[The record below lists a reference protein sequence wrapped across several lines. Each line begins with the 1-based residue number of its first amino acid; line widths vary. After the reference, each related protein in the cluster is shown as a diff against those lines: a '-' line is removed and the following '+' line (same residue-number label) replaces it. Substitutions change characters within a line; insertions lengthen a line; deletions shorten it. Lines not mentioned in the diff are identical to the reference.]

1 MDRINPDWLRTF
13 LEVARTEHLGQA
25 ADRLQA
31 DQSTVSRKISRL
43 EEEIGVPLFERIG
56 RSIRLSQAGRRF
68 VPRAERL
75 LNEIRDAIADAEG
88 AVAAETGEVHIG
100 FLHTVGTRWLPDR
113 LARFLVSH
121 PAVRFVLAEGTA
133 GEVVNGVVD
142 GTYDLGILGP
152 PPSHIQGLE
161 TRPLFREQI
170 AVVVPAGH
178 RLAGSRS
185 CRLDDIADE
194 PLILPRSRSGL
205 RKVIDDAFEARGLVA
220 RVAYEGDDLS
230 IVEGLVEAGLGASLL
245 PTPLPAPSTR
255 VSIIPLREPPVA
267 RTMALCWDS
276 RRMMPPASRLFSQQ
290 LLAEA
295 SGRFDLRESA

>member
-1 MDRINPDWLRTF
+1 MNRINPDWLRTF

-25 ADRLQA
+25 AERLQA

-88 AVAAETGEVHIG
+88 AVSAETGEVHIR

-113 LARFLVSH
+113 LARFLESH

-133 GEVVNGVVD
+133 AEVANGVVT
-142 GTYDLGILGP
+142 GNFDLGILGP
-152 PPSHIQGLE
+152 PPTHVPGLE
-161 TRPLFREQI
+161 IHPLFQEQI
-170 AVVVPAGH
+170 AVVVPSGH
-178 RLAGSRS
+178 RLSGNRW
-185 CRLDDIADE
+185 CRLEDLADE

-205 RKVIDDAFEARGLVA
+205 RKVIDDAFAARGLVTH
-220 RVAYEGDDLS
+220 VAYEGDDLA

-245 PTPLPAPSTR
+245 PMPLPAPSTR
-255 VSIIPLREPPVA
+255 VAIIPLREPPIA
-267 RTMALCWDS
+267 RTMVLCWD
-276 RRMMPPASRLFSQQ
+276 RRRVLPPAARLFVQQ
-290 LLAEA
+290 LLSEA
-295 SGRFDLRESA
+295 SGRFDLPATA